1 MGSEKSYISEISLTK
16 DKDEYEKGDDIVIG
30 VKFSIQGSLREAFN
44 EKNWT
49 DSYNKYDNLF
59 KLKYGIKL
67 ASGGILKHSLK
78 EIDTYRKASLFW
90 TRNPKLVN
98 PHQEKRVWVQVAK
111 NFEPYIRLTEDD
123 VRAELFDFDEKITIK
138 AAELGQ
144 GKHKIGAEVYASWQ
158 KHHFA
163 EPDSVKNGPKEIE
176 ITVK

>member
-1 MGSEKSYISEISLTK
+1 MGSEKTYISEISLTK
-16 DKDEYEKGDDIVIG
+16 DKEEYAKNDDVVIG
-30 VKFSIQGSLREAFN
+30 VQFSIRGGLRDAFN

-67 ASGGILKHSLK
+67 ATGGLRKHALK
-78 EIDTYRKASLFW
+78 EVDTYRKASIFW

-111 NFEPYIRLTEDD
+111 NFEPFIRLTEED

-138 AAELGQ
+138 ASELGE

-158 KHHFA
+158 KHHFTD
-163 EPDSVKNGPKEIE
+163 PDNVKNGSKEIE